1 MKFEY
6 KQFSPSLL
14 EDLHYLFR
22 VSGKKTTFNQI
33 EKKYHTKEFGAQYIG
48 FIAYDCNISLPIG
61 FYGVLPI
68 EAIHFGEKII
78 IAQSADTITHPKYRK
93 QGIFKILAKKTYSL
107 CQKSSIQFLFGI
119 PNYNSFHGFIKHLGW
134 EDRGRFIKFTKS
146 IKTIPI
152 NALVNKAKV
161 LQPLYFIYVR
171 VILRLLCKSD
181 KFLDEKSLSHKF
193 YIPQNQK
200 YDEYKA
206 NDLHFKIKIGQVKLI
221 LSFKGYMKI
230 GLYEAPDN
238 SFSLNI
244 NRLKVLA
251 FLTGSHKIVFQK
263 LERFCDEKIEK
274 DLSGFVKSE
283 GLPFIQKKI
292 DPNRFKDEILNIN
305 YYDFDTF

>member
-14 EDLHYLFR
+14 EDLHFLFR
-22 VSGKKTTFNQI
+22 VSGKKTTLNQLK
-33 EKKYHTKEFGAQYIG
+33 KKYQTKEFGAEYIG
-48 FIAYDCNISLPIG
+48 FIAYDCSNNLPIG

-93 QGIFKILAKKTYSL
+93 QGIFKILAEKTYSL
-107 CQKSSIQFLFGI
+107 CENSSIHFLFGI

-134 EDRGRFIKFTKS
+134 EDKGRFIKFTRS

-161 LQPLYFIYVR
+161 LQPLYIIYVR
-171 VILRLLCKSD
+171 IILRLLCKTD
-181 KFLDEKSLSHKF
+181 KFLKKDSPNQNF

-200 YDEYKA
+200 YGDYKS
-206 NDLHFKIKIGQVKLI
+206 NDLQHKIKIGKVKFI
-221 LSFKGYMKI
+221 ISFKGYMKI
-230 GLYEAPDN
+230 GLYDAPGN
-238 SFSLNI
+238 SFALNI
-244 NRLKVLA
+244 TRLKILA

-263 LERFCDEKIEK
+263 LESFCDEIIEK
-274 DLSGFVKSE
+274 DLSEFVKSE

-292 DPNRFKDEILNIN
+292 DTNRFKNEILDIN

>member
-14 EDLHYLFR
+14 NDLHYLFR

-33 EKKYHTKEFGAQYIG
+33 QKKYNTKKFGAQYIG
-48 FIAYDCNISLPIG
+48 FLAYDSSNNSPVG

-68 EAIHFGEKII
+68 EALHFGEKII

-93 QGIFKILAKKTYSL
+93 QGIFKILAEKTYSL
-107 CQKSSIQFLFGI
+107 CQKKSIDFLFGI

-134 EDRGRFIKFTKS
+134 EDRGRFIKFTRS

-152 NALVNKAKV
+152 NALVNKVKL

-171 VILRLLCKSD
+171 LVVRLMYKNE
-181 KFLDEKSLSHKF
+181 KVLDAESISQDF

-200 YDEYKA
+200 YAEYKS
-206 NDLHFKIKIGQVKLI
+206 NDSHFKIKIGQLKLL
-221 LSFKGYMKI
+221 LSFKGYLKI

-244 NRLKVLA
+244 TRLQILA

-263 LERFCDEKIEK
+263 LESFCDDKIEK
-274 DLSGFVKSE
+274 DLSGFVRSE

-292 DPNRFKDEILNIN
+292 NTNRFKNEILNIN